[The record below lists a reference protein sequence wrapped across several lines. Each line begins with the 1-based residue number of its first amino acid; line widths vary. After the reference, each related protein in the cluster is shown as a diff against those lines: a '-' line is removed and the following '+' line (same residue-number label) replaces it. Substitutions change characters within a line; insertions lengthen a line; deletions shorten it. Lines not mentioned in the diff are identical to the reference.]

1 MAFLRMYDTAT
12 AALRVLWYVK
22 WTEKLIKNLSLV
34 LILRHIDNRF
44 ITFTFN
50 TLQP

>member
-1 MAFLRMYDTAT
+1 MYDTAT
-12 AALRVLWYVK
+12 IALRVSWYVK
-22 WTEKLIKNLSLV
+22 WAEKLPKNMSLV
-34 LILRHIDNRF
+34 LILRQIENSF